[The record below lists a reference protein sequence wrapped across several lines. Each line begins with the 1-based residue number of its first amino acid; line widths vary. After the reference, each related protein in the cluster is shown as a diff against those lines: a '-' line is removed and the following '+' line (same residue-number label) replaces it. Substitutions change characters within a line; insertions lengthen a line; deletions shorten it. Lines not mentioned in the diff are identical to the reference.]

1 MENRLKEKDEQLRT
15 AMRLLNEYT
24 ATEEIKLQEGRIES
38 EAERD
43 LYFESATFLN
53 KYYNKKYPV

>member
-1 MENRLKEKDEQLRT
+1 METRLKEKDEQLRT

-43 LYFESATFLN
+43 LYVESAKFLN
-53 KYYNKKYPV
+53 KYYNKKYPL